1 LDEPLQ
7 VTVGHV
13 MVVPQFVV
21 AVPPQRPL
29 HAVPS

>member
-1 LDEPLQ
+1 LDEPLH

-13 MVVPQFVV
+13 MVAPQFVV
-21 AVPPQRPL
+21 AGPLQRPL